1 MAMRGLQ
8 AISLDRNKTSIG
20 PQIIMG
26 VICVLWASAYIISV
40 ANTEIVSDFIALAS
54 DIPPLSEAHSQA
66 TAAVLANLQRQLLLS
81 LALAFLLI
89 LRKTQNLKPSFCSIL
104 LVLVVF
110 VDLTWAHRSLLFSL
124 HPSKVNA
131 SPPVLQPSESGLTR
145 LFFYPSPRDLHP
157 AFFTVWGRPNYA
169 NGVALSYQN
178 YLPNVGVLSGIEYFQ
193 EIDALLRR
201 PYSEFLTVANSMK
214 FENQIKLLRTF
225 NVEYIVSFREL
236 PQQGVRLIRRFPEY
250 FSWLYRVDNTLP
262 RVVIVAKS
270 SVEKDPA
277 KTLQR
282 LASADFDP
290 DKEVILSEFVKPRP
304 LAILKAQAMITSYK
318 NSRVTIQA
326 TTNESGIL
334 VLADS
339 HYPGW
344 KVYVDGNETT
354 LLRANHFYRAVE
366 VSKGD
371 HTVEFIYDPLSF
383 RVGTIVS
390 STTLV
395 ILGFVSV
402 IVFLRRCPRTAC
414 LT

>member
-1 MAMRGLQ
+1 
-8 AISLDRNKTSIG
+8 
-20 PQIIMG
+20 
-26 VICVLWASAYIISV
+26 
-40 ANTEIVSDFIALAS
+40 
-54 DIPPLSEAHSQA
+54 
-66 TAAVLANLQRQLLLS
+66 
-81 LALAFLLI
+81 
-89 LRKTQNLKPSFCSIL
+89 
-104 LVLVVF
+104 
-110 VDLTWAHRSLLFSL
+110 
-124 HPSKVNA
+124 
-131 SPPVLQPSESGLTR
+131 
-145 LFFYPSPRDLHP
+145 
-157 AFFTVWGRPNYA
+157 
-169 NGVALSYQN
+169 LSYQN